1 ISKVDIFQNLKTSLS
16 ALNQKYHMIII
27 DPPNLTAS
35 EKDKEK
41 AKKTY
46 KRLITE
52 TLPFL
57 KRDGILIMC
66 SCSNRI
72 KEEDFMAN
80 SISTFKEYHLKYK
93 LLDKL
98 KEEIDHPCNPLFPEG
113 KYFKV
118 HIFRI
123 Y

>member
-1 ISKVDIFQNLKTSLS
+1 MNRIYLAFLILGLFAFSPLISQDIKTGKKEPVKKVET
-16 ALNQKYHMIII
+16 
-27 DPPNLTAS
+27 
-35 EKDKEK
+35 KEK